1 MSTLIDNYPWLL
13 AALEIVLPIALVA
26 YIAWCVRPRARH
38 EGSGPSAHGPR
49 PSDGPPNKPKRER
62 R

>member
-13 AALEIVLPIALVA
+13 AALEIVLLIALVA
-26 YIAWCVRPRARH
+26 YIAWTMRSGARLN
-38 EGSGPSAHGPR
+38 GSERSVHGRRDHVPPS
-49 PSDGPPNKPKRER
+49 KPKRER